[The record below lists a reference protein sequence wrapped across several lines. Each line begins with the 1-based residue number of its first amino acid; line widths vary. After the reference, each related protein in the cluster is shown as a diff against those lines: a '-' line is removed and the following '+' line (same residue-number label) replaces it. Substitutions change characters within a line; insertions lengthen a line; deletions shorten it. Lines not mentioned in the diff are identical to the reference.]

1 MRHSKQ
7 HSGLQDHSVGE
18 LYPWSIVQVGDQ
30 FIQARHGVSGEQSP
44 EFQIRHVVGIDRGLS
59 IQHTYRQV
67 ELWVQDKLVNQD
79 KLDGMVKWY
88 QDKAS
93 ESGRSSH
100 DADKLANQACEDKHE
115 KCVNAMRELSELRE
129 KRDDVVDEW
138 KHGVKLAEFSF
149 IVPRRNNAG
158 EYFPISEFDAIEH
171 KLLAAFDGF
180 TRTDVYGKWIDDC
193 GIATEDLSYQ
203 YSVAFKSTNANID
216 KLLQIVA
223 YVKTRFDQEKIYI
236 SQDSSNV
243 RLV

>member
-18 LYPWSIVQVGDQ
+18 LYPWSIVQIGDQ
-30 FIQARHGVSGEQSP
+30 FVQARHGITGEQGP
-44 EFQIRHVVGIDRGLS
+44 EFTMESMDSRHAYKLAE
-59 IQHTYRQV
+59 H
-67 ELWVQDKLVNQD
+67 WVKDKL
-79 KLDGMVKWY
+79 
-88 QDKAS
+88 AS
-93 ESGRSSH
+93 SLAMAKHAESIV
-100 DADKLANQACEDKHE
+100 AFQANQACEPD
-115 KCVNAMRELSELRE
+115 AMQALVELRD

-138 KHGVKLAEFSF
+138 KHGVKLAEYSF
-149 IVPRRNNAG
+149 IVPRQDNSGN
-158 EYFPISEFDAIEH
+158 YFPTSEFDAIEH
-171 KLLAAFDGF
+171 KLLAAFYGFSRLDIYGEWVDDGGNKF
-180 TRTDVYGKWIDDC
+180 DD
-193 GIATEDLSYQ
+193 ISYQ